1 MSLRASL
8 IRLASEHP
16 EFRKD
21 LLPLL
26 ASEKSA
32 GCEKLP
38 EGGMRENCEK
48 KKEEGAKSKTA
59 GSAMLRTMIGVR
71 VRTFGTKRVPGRG
84 GPDEIH
90 VSGIMSINTGSPSDD
105 VAPLKFEAVCQTYG
119 EDGTIKVVDFQSHKA
134 VTGAG
139 SEGLLQFYRVLFS
152 RAVSENR
159 AQLLG
164 HAGDSSELYS
174 SETGLPTGGGGEFPR
189 RLVIE

>member
-48 KKEEGAKSKTA
+48 KKEEGAKKTA
-59 GSAMLRTMIGVR
+59 GSAMIRTMIGVR
-71 VRTFGTKRVPGRG
+71 VRTFGVKQRPMKKGDWI
-84 GPDEIH
+84 PEFE
-90 VSGIMSINTGSPSDD
+90 VSGIMSINTGSPSDE
-105 VAPLKFEAVCQTYG
+105 VAPFKFEAVVQSHGSPGGMETQT
-119 EDGTIKVVDFQSHKA
+119 KVVDFQSHKS

-139 SEGLLQFYRVLFS
+139 SDGLLQFYRVLFS

-159 AQLLG
+159 TQLLG
-164 HAGDSSELYS
+164 HSAEDEPPAGLFD
-174 SETGLPTGGGGEFPR
+174 GKDD
-189 RLVIE
+189 